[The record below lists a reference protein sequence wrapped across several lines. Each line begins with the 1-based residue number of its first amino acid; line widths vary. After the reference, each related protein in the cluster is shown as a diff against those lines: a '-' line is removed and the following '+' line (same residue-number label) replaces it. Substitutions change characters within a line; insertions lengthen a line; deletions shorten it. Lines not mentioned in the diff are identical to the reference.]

1 MNVRGKRGRSANGEI
16 RKGPEVIAGFVCPNC
31 NSGDQSLNYFCEPE
45 VEKDHALSLLL
56 ENCALS
62 KYDYFHFLFSFFQ
75 IDLCSVGVLL
85 SLSKSRCLRCLKH
98 QF

>member
-1 MNVRGKRGRSANGEI
+1 MNGEI
-16 RKGPEVIAGFVCPNC
+16 RKEPEVIPGFVCPNC
-31 NSGDQSLNYFCEPE
+31 NSGGESLNYFCEPE

-62 KYDYFHFLFSFFQ
+62 KYDTAFDYFNLTFFQ

-85 SLSKSRCLRCLKH
+85 SLRCLKH